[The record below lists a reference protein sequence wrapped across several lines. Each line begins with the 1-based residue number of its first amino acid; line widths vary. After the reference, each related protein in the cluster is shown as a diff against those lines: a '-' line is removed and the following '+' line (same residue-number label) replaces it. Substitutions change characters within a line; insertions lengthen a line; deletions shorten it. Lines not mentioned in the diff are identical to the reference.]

1 MAEILNLEL
10 KWFLYQTLILVQKW
24 DLTRFNMV
32 LKLCLPLIN
41 QIWILLTNFYGA
53 TSNYGPIKIPT
64 TPGPPWWPQLAVRL
78 LICQGTLSRGLLLRS
93 KAMWRLWSRLR
104 AHGSNNLFYMSV
116 SNCGMNMNKFYAHL
130 MYFFVIYSCK
140 YENAGFTWT
149 THEKN
154 FSNILNFYA
163 KHWFYLSI
171 QLLLWKLALAIRKI
185 LKGRLSK

>member
-78 LICQGTLSRGLLLRS
+78 LICQGTLSRGPPLSS
-93 KAMWRLWSRLR
+93 KAMWRPWSRPR
-104 AHGSNNLFYMSV
+104 ADGSSNIFYMSV

-140 YENAGFTWT
+140 YENAQFTWNT
-149 THEKN
+149 LYI
-154 FSNILNFYA
+154 FWY
-163 KHWFYLSI
+163 
-171 QLLLWKLALAIRKI
+171 
-185 LKGRLSK
+185 

>member
-78 LICQGTLSRGLLLRS
+78 LICQGTLSRGPPLSS
-93 KAMWRLWSRLR
+93 KP
-104 AHGSNNLFYMSV
+104 
-116 SNCGMNMNKFYAHL
+116 CGGRDQGRGRMDQ
-130 MYFFVIYSCK
+130 VISSICP
-140 YENAGFTWT
+140 
-149 THEKN
+149 
-154 FSNILNFYA
+154 
-163 KHWFYLSI
+163 YLTVVWIWINSMHI
-171 QLLLWKLALAIRKI
+171 
-185 LKGRLSK
+185 

>member
-64 TPGPPWWPQLAVRL
+64 TPGPPWWPQLAVRP
-78 LICQGTLSRGLLLRS
+78 LICQGTLSRGPPLRS
-93 KAMWRLWSRLR
+93 EAVWRLWSRLR

-149 THEKN
+149 TLYRYMLIFNLMES
-154 FSNILNFYA
+154 FL
-163 KHWFYLSI
+163 
-171 QLLLWKLALAIRKI
+171 
-185 LKGRLSK
+185 